1 MEEQSKYVITIGRE
15 IGSGGKAIGD
25 VMAKALDIP
34 IYDRSLI
41 MMAAE
46 ESGISPKVFKKVDE
60 VPHRSVMSNFLR
72 TLTSPF
78 ASYGNFY
85 SNSMSQE
92 SLFKFQS
99 DLIREKA
106 ETENCIIVGRCSEYI
121 LREHP
126 RHLSIFIR
134 ANYEDRLKFLMDRN
148 DISQEMAK
156 DLIEQTDAIRSDYHN
171 FYSENNWGDSRT
183 YDICVNSSILGI
195 EGTAELLLD
204 VAKKYLGV
212 EVKK

>member
-25 VMAKALDIP
+25 LMAQSLGIP

-46 ESGISPKVFKKVDE
+46 ESGISPKIFKKVDE
-60 VPHRSVMSNFLR
+60 VPHRGVISNFLR
-72 TLTSPF
+72 TLSSPF
-78 ASYGNFY
+78 ASYGNLY

-99 DLIREKA
+99 DVIREKA
-106 ETENCIIVGRCSEYI
+106 ESENCIIVGRCSEYI
-121 LREHP
+121 LRDHP

-134 ANYEDRLKFLMDRN
+134 ADYNDRVKFLMNRN
-148 DISQEMAK
+148 DISSETAK
-156 DLIEQTDAIRSDYHN
+156 ELIEQTDAVRSDYHN
-171 FYSENNWGDSRT
+171 FYSEGNWGDSRS
-183 YDICVNSSILGI
+183 YDICINSSILGI
-195 EGTAELLLD
+195 EGTANYLLD
-204 VAKKYLGV
+204 LAKRYLNL
-212 EVKK
+212 

>member
-1 MEEQSKYVITIGRE
+1 MELESKYVITIGRE

-25 VMAKALDIP
+25 IMAQELDIP

-60 VPHRSVMSNFLR
+60 VPHRGMMQNFLR

-78 ASYGNFY
+78 AAYGNLY

-99 DLIREKA
+99 DVIREKA
-106 ETENCIIVGRCSEYI
+106 ENENCIIVGRCSEYI
-121 LREHP
+121 LRDHP

-134 ANYEDRLKFLMDRN
+134 ANYDERVKFLMNRN
-148 DISQEMAK
+148 DISSETAKEM
-156 DLIEQTDAIRSDYHN
+156 IEQTDALRSDYHN
-171 FYSENNWGDSRT
+171 FYSENNWGDSRS
-183 YDICVNSSILGI
+183 YDICINSSILGV
-195 EGTAELLLD
+195 EGTA
-204 VAKKYLGV
+204 KYLLSLA
-212 EVKK
+212 KQYLNL